1 MGDSIERAYERGL
14 ELIEEGDYFRAHE
27 ALEEAWRA
35 AEPSER
41 DFFQGLVHAAV
52 AWHHARVTGRPLACE
67 RQLEKAA
74 RRLRPYLPAHRA
86 LDVAALLDEIERA
99 RRTVPALPTLR
110 VRRARRDG

>member
-1 MGDSIERAYERGL
+1 MGEAIERAYERGL

-74 RRLRPYLPAHRA
+74 RRLRLYLPAHRG
-86 LDVAALLDEIERA
+86 LDVAALLDHIDEA

-110 VRRARRDG
+110 VRRARTDG